1 MAEQKV
7 GCVNCGSK
15 LEQKLLQYLSKV
27 PGLLALSILAACA
40 VQKNPYATTNRSYKA
55 QVKAYAATLRAT
67 PPPTPGGDSLLGKYW
82 VGTTN
87 FNLRKPNYVV
97 IHHTAQDSTAQTLKT
112 FTLPR
117 TEVSAHYVIGRDG
130 RVYHM
135 LNDYLRAW
143 HGGVAR
149 WGNTTDL
156 NSCSIGIELDNNGT
170 EPFAEPQ
177 ITSLLRILAGLKK
190 AYAIPT
196 ANFIGHADIAP
207 SRKND
212 PSARFPW
219 KRLADNGFGL
229 WYDAGPL
236 PSPFGPDSAAALA
249 GRLLAPRLPETDDA
263 TTSLLADT
271 SRVDAQLA
279 RLNGPITVF
288 NPREALRIIGY
299 DTRDLPAAVRAFKL
313 HFIPRNVSGPL
324 TEADQRILY
333 NLYRK
338 YL

>member
-1 MAEQKV
+1 LPFNPFLMKADLPSL
-7 GCVNCGSK
+7 CFAAA
-15 LEQKLLQYLSKV
+15 
-27 PGLLALSILAACA
+27 LALSACVA
-40 VQKNPYATTNRSYKA
+40 SKNPYAATNKSYKA
-55 QVKAYAATLRAT
+55 QVKAYAEALRAM
-67 PPPTPGGDSLLGKYW
+67 PGSTPGGDSLLSKYW

-87 FNLRKPNYVV
+87 FNLRKPNYVI

-112 FTLPR
+112 FTLPS
-117 TEVSAHYVIGRDG
+117 TQVSAHYVIGRDG

-149 WGNTTDL
+149 WGNTTDI
-156 NSCSIGIELDNNGT
+156 NSSSIGIELDNNGI
-170 EPFAEPQ
+170 EPFAEAQ
-177 ITSLLRILAGLKK
+177 ITSLMHILAGLKK
-190 AYAIPT
+190 AYGIPT

-212 PSARFPW
+212 PSALFPW

-236 PSPFGPDSAAALA
+236 PSPFVADSAAALA
-249 GRLLAPRLPETDDA
+249 SRLLTPPSLEADDVPTA
-263 TTSLLADT
+263 AIPPVDT

-288 NPREALRIIGY
+288 SPREALRIIGY
-299 DTRDLPAAVRAFKL
+299 DTRDLPAAIRAFKL
-313 HFIPRNVSGPL
+313 HFIQQNVSTPL
-324 TEADQRILY
+324 TDADNRILY
-333 NLYRK
+333 NLYK
-338 YL
+338 KCL

>member
-1 MAEQKV
+1 M
-7 GCVNCGSK
+7 GT
-15 LEQKLLQYLSKV
+15 
-27 PGLLALSILAACA
+27 LAACTTHR
-40 VQKNPYATTNRSYKA
+40 NPYALTNRAYKA
-55 QVKAYAATLRAT
+55 QVKAYAAALRAT
-67 PPPTPGGDSLLGKYW
+67 PPPTLSGDSLLGKYW

-97 IHHTAQDSTAQTLKT
+97 IHHTAQDSTVQTLRT

-117 TEVSAHYVIGRDG
+117 TQVSAHYVIGRDG

-170 EPFAEPQ
+170 EPFAELQ
-177 ITSLLRILAGLKK
+177 MTSLLHILTGLKK
-190 AYAIPT
+190 EYGIPT

-219 KRLADNGFGL
+219 KRLADRGFGL

-236 PSPFGPDSAAALA
+236 PSPAGYAPFGPDSAAALT
-249 GRLLAPRLPETDDA
+249 GRLLAPRLPETA
-263 TTSLLADT
+263 GAVPAAPMPTDT
-271 SRVDAQLA
+271 GRVDAQLA
-279 RLNGPITVF
+279 QLNGLNGPITVF

-299 DTRDLPAAVRAFKL
+299 DTRDLPAAIRAFKR
-313 HFIPRNVSGPL
+313 HFIPQNVNGPL
-324 TEADQRILY
+324 TDADNRILY
-333 NLYRK
+333 NLYQK
-338 YL
+338 CL